1 MKRTG
6 ERDCS
11 MIRDRVFPSKS
22 VELRAKTKTHE
33 PASQPSHETAD
44 FTLPLKP
51 AAGAAANRLD
61 GLFQAFFAGLIKT
74 GSIEVTTA
82 AGHRF
87 IVGDG
92 SGKKLALRFNDQG
105 AQIRLLADPELHFG
119 ELFMDERIDVKAGA
133 LFDVM
138 MLASENLL
146 RPDCPMRPDSSG
158 WVRLLQRARLALR
171 RFGQANDALRA
182 KRNVA
187 HHYDHDERFYR
198 LFLDSDLQYS
208 CAYFADEAQSLE
220 QAQLAKKR
228 HIAAKLLIDP
238 GQSIL
243 DIGCGFG
250 GLALYLTRFCGA
262 SVTGVTLSKTQLRV
276 ATDRAMAAGAA
287 ADFRLLDYRE
297 IDQRFDRIVS
307 IGMFEHVG
315 LLQYDA
321 FFRKIAQLLDNDG
334 IALIHTIGRASGPAP
349 THPWIAKYI
358 FPGGYMPALSELLP
372 AIERTGL
379 FVTDVEI
386 LRLHYAETLKVWRQ
400 RFLARRD
407 EAKALYGERFCR
419 MWELYLAGSE
429 CAFRCEGF
437 VVFQIQLAKKLDSVP
452 LTRDYICRGEADL
465 ARRDSG
471 ATALRMAGA

>member
-1 MKRTG
+1 MTP
-6 ERDCS
+6 
-11 MIRDRVFPSKS
+11 DRVLPSKS
-22 VELRAKTKTHE
+22 VELRANIKIHE
-33 PASQPSHETAD
+33 PAAQPSRETAA
-44 FTLPLKP
+44 FSPPLKP
-51 AAGAAANRLD
+51 PPGAPAKRLD
-61 GLFQAFFAGLIKT
+61 RLFQAFFSGLIKT
-74 GSIEVTTA
+74 GSIEITTA

-87 IVGDG
+87 LAGDG
-92 SGKKLALRFNDQG
+92 SGEQLALRINDPG

-119 ELFMDERIDVKAGA
+119 ELFMDGRLDVTEGA
-133 LFDVM
+133 LFDVLL
-138 MLASENLL
+138 LASENLM

-158 WVRLLQRARLALR
+158 WVRLLQRGRLALR

-182 KRNVA
+182 RRNVT
-187 HHYDHDERFYR
+187 HHYDRDERFYR
-198 LFLDSDLQYS
+198 LFLDADLQYS
-208 CAYFADEAQSLE
+208 CAYFAAEDQSLE

-250 GLALYLTRFCGA
+250 GLALYLTRFCEA
-262 SVTGVTLSKTQLRV
+262 RVTGVTLSKTQLRV
-276 ATDRAMAAGAA
+276 ATDRAIAAGAA
-287 ADFRLLDYRE
+287 AADFHLLDYRD
-297 IDQRFDRIVS
+297 IDQSFDRIVS

-315 LLQYDA
+315 LSQYDA
-321 FFRKIAQLLDNDG
+321 FFRKIAQLLDDDG

-358 FPGGYMPALSELLP
+358 FPGGYMPALSEILP
-372 AIERTGL
+372 AIERAGL

-400 RFLARRD
+400 RFLARRE

-437 VVFQIQLAKKLDSVP
+437 VVFQIQLAKKLDSAP
-452 LTRDYICRGEADL
+452 LTRDYMSRGEAAL
-465 ARRDSG
+465 ARRES
-471 ATALRMAGA
+471 AAAALRMASA